1 MNKTLW
7 HYRHLAFHW
16 HSWPVQFCNS
26 IKIKSQNPLVSQHYF
41 HMPKPCV
48 RITASNLFP
57 PSSAYIV
64 LLQFNEWSSKLHAA
78 AYYCGL
84 SVLRMDTTIAH
95 QAWNHSLTGL
105 AKKTVNTSLYGR
117 TSCLLDLKRVMLTDQ
132 SLYKRILKALWNATQ
147 MCSML
152 SMWLAHIKAKIN
164 LNMRDSFSGKLAR
177 RR

>member
-1 MNKTLW
+1 MALQAFSLPLTF
-7 HYRHLAFHW
+7 LAR
-16 HSWPVQFCNS
+16 SVLQFNQNQ
-26 IKIKSQNPLVSQHYF
+26 ILKSSCQPALLSYAWALCKDNCIQS
-41 HMPKPCV
+41 
-48 RITASNLFP
+48 FP

-105 AKKTVNTSLYGR
+105 ARKTVSTSLYGR
-117 TSCLLDLKRVMLTDQ
+117 TSCLLDLKKAMLTDQ
-132 SLYKRILKALWNATQ
+132 SLYKRIVKALWNATQ

-164 LNMRDSFSGKLAR
+164 LNMHYSFSEKLAGER
-177 RR
+177 